1 MARILVTGGTGL
13 VGTSLKECL
22 VRKLLNEN
30 VNSPFFQFENK
41 FKFVSSKDANLM
53 VKSEVDNL
61 FKNNKYDAIIHLAAH
76 VGGLYK
82 NMNSNIDMYQNN
94 MCINK
99 NIIEA
104 CHENNVKRGI
114 FCLSSC
120 VFPAYPSSFPM
131 TEETLHCGKPH
142 ESNYGYAHAKRQ
154 LEVMCQLY
162 NTSYNRN
169 YICVSPVNLYGSRD
183 NFSIDDGHFV
193 PSAIHRMYNSKL
205 ENKRWFSV
213 YGTGNAFRQ
222 FLYAP
227 DFARA
232 IVTILFDNSIKDGV
246 FNICETKQ
254 DGTIPEYRII
264 DVIKMISN
272 SLDFSQENIN
282 YDLRKSD
289 GVMKKTV
296 SGKKF
301 IDKYPDFEFT
311 PLEEGIKT
319 TVKWMVDNFDDIRK

>member
-1 MARILVTGGTGL
+1 MRILITGGTGL
-13 VGTSLKECL
+13 VGKSLTEYINITAHCL
-22 VRKLLNEN
+22 DNE
-30 VNSPFFQFENK
+30 
-41 FKFVSSKDANLM
+41 FVYISSKDANLM
-53 VKSEVDNL
+53 VKSEVDAL
-61 FKNNKYDAIIHLAAH
+61 FINNQYDAIIHLAAQ

-82 NMNSNIDMYQNN
+82 NMNNNIIMYQNN

-120 VFPAYPSSFPM
+120 VFPACPSSFPM

-169 YICVSPVNLYGSRD
+169 YICVSPVNLYGSHD
-183 NFSIDDGHFV
+183 NFNIADGHFV
-193 PSAIHRMYNSKL
+193 PSAIHRMYNNKL

-246 FNICETKQ
+246 FNICESKQ
-254 DGTIPEYRII
+254 DGTIIEYRII
-264 DVIKMISN
+264 DVILMISN
-272 SLDFSQENIN
+272 YLGFPEENIN